1 MLFEDEFITLS
12 STYIEQL
19 INFWLKYKR
28 ENTIREI
35 NKLINTILAYAID
48 NIKTETD
55 DYYLNN
61 IEQTNELQN
70 ICTFFK
76 TIFNDKKYIGNSKKQ
91 EDKFKTLM
99 KWTLKSF
106 QEKLK
111 ELKNNRKFN

>member
-1 MLFEDEFITLS
+1 LLFEDEFITLS

-28 ENTIREI
+28 ENTIKEI
-35 NKLINTILAYAID
+35 NKLINTILTYAID
-48 NIKTETD
+48 DIKTETD

-61 IEQTNELQN
+61 IKQTNELQN
-70 ICTFFK
+70 ICTFFR

-91 EDKFKTLM
+91 EDKFKTLI

-106 QEKLK
+106 QEKVK
-111 ELKNNRKFN
+111 DLKNNRKIK